1 MIFEL
6 NTYDPNLVKPMRE
19 EAVAIGFRELYT
31 PEEVNREFGK
41 KGYTLAFVNSVCGCA
56 AGKARPGLKLAV
68 DLASANGYLPENLV
82 TVFAGMEKRA
92 VEEVRKYFTGF
103 PPSSPQIA
111 LLKDGVLISLVQR
124 KDIENSDEFRV
135 SELIG
140 SILKKHVK
148 RSNYGQ

>member
-1 MIFEL
+1 
-6 NTYDPNLVKPMRE
+6 
-19 EAVAIGFRELYT
+19 
-31 PEEVNREFGK
+31 
-41 KGYTLAFVNSVCGCA
+41 
-56 AGKARPGLKLAV
+56 
-68 DLASANGYLPENLV
+68 
-82 TVFAGMEKRA
+82 
-92 VEEVRKYFTGF
+92 
-103 PPSSPQIA
+103 